1 MSDEEYMEIALKEA
15 QKAFQ
20 KDEVPIGAVL
30 VNPLTKEIVAKAFNK
45 TEYGLDVTSHAEIL
59 VLRKACKKNKAKR
72 LWGLDLYVTLEPCTM
87 CAAAISFARIRRLVF
102 GATDEK
108 GGAVVSGVN
117 FYQSKTCHHKP
128 EIVAGVKQEE
138 SALLLKNFFKNKR

>member
-1 MSDEEYMEIALKEA
+1 MTDEEYMEIALKEA
-15 QKAFQ
+15 KKAFI

-30 VNPLTKEIVAKAFNK
+30 VNPQTQEIVAKAFNK
-45 TEYGLDVTSHAEIL
+45 TEYGTDVTSHAEIL
-59 VLRKACKKNKAKR
+59 VLRKACKKLKTKR

-87 CAAAISFARIRRLVF
+87 CASAISFARIRRVVF

-108 GGAVVSGVN
+108 GGAIISGVK

-128 EIVAGVKQEE
+128 EVVFGIKQEE
-138 SALLLKNFFKNKR
+138 ASLLLKDFFKSKR